1 MSDRLSNPSRNGEGR
16 SEATGRG
23 STAMPLTDMPDFAD
37 SLLAEFD
44 ARGTT
49 RVSTPVIQPA
59 EPFLDMAG
67 EDLRR
72 RIFLTESE
80 TGASLCLRPE
90 FTIPV
95 CLRHIETATGTP
107 KRYSYL
113 GEVFRQRREGSHEFY
128 QAGIED
134 LGERDTA
141 AADARAIGDAVG
153 ILSRLVPGRALAVT
167 LGDQAVFEAVVRAL
181 GLPLGWQ
188 KRLIHAFGDIAH
200 LEALLDRLARPQPVA
215 GLDPDIAAL
224 LLANRE
230 EELVARIDRTMQETG
245 YSTNASRSPLEI
257 ARRLKDKLTLA
268 ETRLDGGALLLL
280 REFLTLRLPLA
291 DASSAL
297 AGFADAAGLDLD
309 PALDRFNARLA
320 ALAGSGLDLSGMTY
334 RAAFGRPLDYYT
346 GLVYEVTV
354 AGSPAVLGGG
364 GRFDRLLTLLG
375 ARDHIPAVGFAL
387 WLDRIE
393 QARGL

>member
-1 MSDRLSNPSRNGEGR
+1 
-16 SEATGRG
+16 
-23 STAMPLTDMPDFAD
+23 MPLIDMPDFSPD
-37 SLLAEFD
+37 LLTEF
-44 ARGTT
+44 AT
-49 RVSTPVIQPA
+49 RRTERVNTPVIQPA

-80 TGASLCLRPE
+80 TGANLCLRPE

-113 GEVFRQRREGSHEFY
+113 GEVFRQRREGAHEFY

-134 LGERDTA
+134 LGDTNIA
-141 AADARAIGDAVG
+141 GADARAILDATG
-153 ILSRLVPGRALAVT
+153 ILKALLPGARLELT

-188 KRLIHAFGDIAH
+188 KRLIHAFGDMTH
-200 LEALLDRLARPQPVA
+200 LEALLDRLARPQPVT
-215 GLDPDIAAL
+215 GLDREVTELIASGNEA
-224 LLANRE
+224 
-230 EELVARIDRTMQETG
+230 ELIARIDRTMEETG
-245 YSTNASRSPLEI
+245 YSTNASRSPTEI
-257 ARRLKDKLTLA
+257 ARRLKEKLELA

-280 REFLTLRLPLA
+280 REFLTLQLPLA
-291 DASSAL
+291 EAPAAL
-297 AGFADAAGLDLD
+297 VGFADAADLKLG
-309 PALDRFNARLA
+309 PAIALFDARLA
-320 ALAGSGLDLSGMTY
+320 ALANAGADLSAMTY

-346 GLVYEVTV
+346 GLVFEVTQ
-354 AGSPAVLGGG
+354 ADSSAVLAGG

-375 ARDHIPAVGFAL
+375 AKERIPAVGFSL

-393 QARGL
+393 TARAK